1 MKKSNWIGLAIAVL
15 IDAFLLW
22 LWYHLG
28 FNRIDNP
35 LDLVIS
41 IIWFALVVAIV
52 VVVSRL
58 EKKRDCAL
66 RTIYVA
72 PTSLFNKESGVVPVA
87 AGASSVE
94 AMEEI
99 LKGLKYGFN
108 LKDMPKPEE
117 FDCRFVVQTESYEPA
132 TGESV
137 NPTWKGEV
145 TKIDRQNGNVE
156 TPFASREELAKALEA

>member
-22 LWYHLG
+22 LWYYLG
-28 FNRIDNP
+28 FNRIDEP

-52 VVVSRL
+52 VLVNRL

-72 PTSLFNKESGVVPVA
+72 PASLFNKESGAVPVA
-87 AGASSVE
+87 AGASNVE

-99 LKGLKYGFN
+99 LKGMKYGFD

-117 FDCRFVVQTESYEPA
+117 FECRFVVQTERYEPA
-132 TGESV
+132 AGE
-137 NPTWKGEV
+137 NAAPTWKGKV
-145 TKIDRQNGNVE
+145 TKIDRRNGNVE
-156 TPFASREELAKALEA
+156 TPFSSREELVKALEA